1 MFVYVKPLTLQT
13 SHFLLALTLTIVYC
27 ELKNKKKCGFG
38 NILICNSTVAPHEV
52 YKNTEWIIIIRFHSG
67 DIRTFQK
74 WPSF

>member
-13 SHFLLALTLTIVYC
+13 YFLLASTLTIVNC
-27 ELKNKKKCGFG
+27 ELKNKCGFG
-38 NILICNSTVAPHEV
+38 NILICNSTIAPHEF
-52 YKNTEWIIIIRFHSG
+52 YKTTEWIIIRFHSG